1 MKVGV
6 RTRVIQSHKPEA
18 LATWVGECVA
28 SVEGWAE
35 SRGFDYRSFGDEAL
49 QRTPDWYREKLGRR
63 TPIVADL
70 ARLLL
75 IEEALADGYE
85 QACWI
90 DADVLLFAPRRF
102 ELSFE
107 QSCAFG
113 REYWV
118 EADQRG
124 RFTVRR
130 NVHNAICAFRT
141 GCPVLP
147 FLIHTTER
155 IIRRAD
161 PGHISPQMVGP
172 KLLGALH
179 NIVGFDLIETVG
191 AFSPAVIE
199 ELEQGPGAAVAAL
212 LRETPVPLA
221 GANLCASLLRGGDLD
236 MGALAGGMEY
246 LRSYSTSDR
255 GIDHDG

>member
-1 MKVGV
+1 M
-6 RTRVIQSHKPEA
+6 RTLVIQSHKPEV
-18 LATWVGECVA
+18 LDTWVGACVA

-35 SRGFDYRSFGDEAL
+35 SRGFDYRLFGDEAL
-49 QRTPDWYREKLGRR
+49 RRTPDWYRDKLGRR

-90 DADVLLFAPRRF
+90 DADVLLFAPHRL

-130 NVHNAICAFRT
+130 NVHNAICAFRA

-147 FLIHTTER
+147 FLIHATER

-161 PGHISPQMVGP
+161 PMHIAPQMVGP
-172 KLLGALH
+172 KLIGALH
-179 NIVGFDLIETVG
+179 NIVGFDLIEGVG
-191 AFSPAVIE
+191 ALSSAVID
-199 ELEQGPGAAVAAL
+199 ELEQNPGEAVATL
-212 LRETPVPLA
+212 LRETPVQLA
-221 GANLCASLLRGGDLD
+221 GANLCASLQGSRDLGDLC
-236 MGALAGGMEY
+236 ARLV
-246 LRSYSTSDR
+246 TSGDVAASAA
-255 GIDHDG
+255 IT